1 MKSTGRTMTLS
12 GQMPKR
18 LFGAGLHRDP
28 YTILEYANVL
38 DISKAWKLL
47 DFKCWIQEDSQNLGA
62 FAEPFQF
69 GLDVQLA
76 TDVIPDEPM
85 WNNAGDNRAVG
96 FGTLTYYVGDGQY
109 KPAISFTGAS
119 RMLMH
124 ESYWMK
130 DDHVIQNRLD
140 ISAAAKGNNTV
151 ESLEGY
157 TLNYIVNL
165 EEIDITA
172 TESIVYNIKSKAQD
186 LS

>member
-1 MKSTGRTMTLS
+1 MKRTNRTMTLS

-18 LFGAGLHRDP
+18 LFGAGLQRDP

-47 DFKCWIQEDSQNLGA
+47 DFKCWIQEDGLELGITA
-62 FAEPFQF
+62 APYQF

-76 TDVIPDEPM
+76 TDTIPVASM

-109 KPAISFTGAS
+109 KGLPFTGAS
-119 RMLMH
+119 RMLINS
-124 ESYWMK
+124 EYFMK

-140 ISAAAKGNNTV
+140 ISASAKGSSDV
-151 ESLEGY
+151 ESLDGY

-165 EEIDITA
+165 EEVDITP

>member
-1 MKSTGRTMTLS
+1 MKRTNRTMTLS

-18 LFGAGLHRDP
+18 LFGAGLQRDP

-38 DISKAWKLL
+38 DISKAWKLI
-47 DFKCWIQEDSQNLGA
+47 DFKCWIQEDGANLGA
-62 FAEPFQF
+62 YSEPFQF

-76 TDVIPDEPM
+76 TDQIPDEPM
-85 WNNAGDNRAVG
+85 WNNAGDNRSVG
-96 FGTLTYYVGDGQY
+96 FGTLTYYIGDGQY
-109 KPAISFTGAS
+109 KPQSFSGGS

-124 ESYWMK
+124 SEYWMK

-140 ISAAAKGNNTV
+140 ISASAKGSAVV
-151 ESLEGY
+151 EGLTGY

-165 EEIDITA
+165 EEVDITP

-186 LS
+186 LQN